1 LDATIQMALVGELA
15 EVAGPPL
22 GFVPVGDEATWAEHY
37 RLMRADHEEGR
48 RTHDRVVP
56 DEVTRSMMIAPRRK
70 AGPVTFYLAE
80 LAGRPVAYAARVECP
95 NGLGMIE
102 DVFTLPEVRNK
113 GIASALIA
121 HILARLRSV
130 IPARPVFLGA
140 HALQGAKHLYR
151 RLGFQPV
158 MVTREFLQQD

>member
-1 LDATIQMALVGELA
+1 MIIAL
-15 EVAGPPL
+15 
-22 GFVPVGDEATWAEHY
+22 
-37 RLMRADHEEGR
+37 
-48 RTHDRVVP
+48 
-56 DEVTRSMMIAPRRK
+56 RRK
-70 AGPVTFYLAE
+70 AGPMTFYIAE

-102 DVFTLPEVRNK
+102 DVFTLPDVRNK

-121 HILARLRSV
+121 HVLGRLRGE

-158 MVTREFLQQD
+158 MVTREFLRQD